1 MPKRLAG
8 MPSGVRKRNG
18 KYQWDVSF
26 QGTRMTGTAE
36 TIEDAVRDRAS
47 ALQSLMSPKGGTGRA
62 WTLKRAYDGAMSTKW
77 DNTAAVD
84 TAEKNARA
92 CLKFF
97 GEDASLEDIDEEAI
111 DEFRDHLRV
120 QGNSNATINRKTSAL
135 SVMIKYAYSRKGIS
149 RLPLIGQLRESN
161 THERYVS
168 EDEERQLI
176 DLFLRWGKREH
187 ALATIILVD
196 TGMRSGELFSLRKSS
211 IDWDRGKNG
220 TINLWKQNTKTA
232 RSRVVPLTERASNA
246 LKELASMRDG
256 DDAKVLPYD
265 RYWLHHAWDRV
276 RDIMGLG
283 DCEVFTPHLLRH
295 TYCSRLAKA
304 GVPLQKIAYLA
315 GHTTIRTTMR
325 YSHLSP
331 VDCDGVLEI
340 LERVRTVPSLD
351 TSSAV
356 V

>member
-1 MPKRLAG
+1 MPKRIPG
-8 MPSGVRKRNG
+8 MPPGIRQRSG
-18 KYQWDVSF
+18 KYQWDASF
-26 QGTRMTGTAE
+26 QGTRRTGTAA
-36 TIEDAVRDRAS
+36 TIADAVRDRAS
-47 ALQSLMSPKGGTGRA
+47 ALQSLMNPESGTGRA

-77 DNTAAVD
+77 YNTASVD

-92 CLKFF
+92 CLEFF
-97 GEDASLEDIDEEAI
+97 GEDTPLEDIEEEAI
-111 DEFRDHLRV
+111 DAFRKHLRA

-135 SVMIKYAYSRKGIS
+135 SVMLKHAYSRKGVS

-187 ALATIILVD
+187 ALAVIILAD
-196 TGMRSGELFSLRKSS
+196 TGMRSGELFSLRKSA
-211 IDWDRGKNG
+211 IDWDRSKNG

-232 RSRVVPLTERASNA
+232 RSRVVPLTERAANA
-246 LKELASMRDG
+246 LKELATMRSG
-256 DDAKVLPYD
+256 DDARVLPYN
-265 RYWLHHAWDRV
+265 RHWLYHAWDRA
-276 RDIMGLG
+276 RGIMGLG

-315 GHTTIRTTMR
+315 GHTTLRTTMR

-331 VDCDGVLEI
+331 GDCDSVLEI
-340 LERVRTVPSLD
+340 LEKNNTGCRT
-351 TSSAV
+351 
-356 V
+356 